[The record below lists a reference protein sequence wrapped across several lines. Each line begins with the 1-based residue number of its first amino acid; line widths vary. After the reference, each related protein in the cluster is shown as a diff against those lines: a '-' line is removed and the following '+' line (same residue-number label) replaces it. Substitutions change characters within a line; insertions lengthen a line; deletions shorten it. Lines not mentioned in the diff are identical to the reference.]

1 MRHRDKV
8 WKLKRTRSHRKAL
21 LCHLATALIVHKRIV
36 TTEVKAKALR
46 PFVERLITQA
56 KKAVLREQTGQLPA
70 GWSVDLHARRLVAR
84 SIRDKK
90 ALQELFGAVAPKVL
104 ERPGGYTRI
113 IKLGFYRRGDA
124 ARMAAI
130 ELVDW
135 PQTHEETTRTPAG
148 KAATASS

>member
-36 TTEVKAKALR
+36 TTEAKAKALR
-46 PFVERLITQA
+46 PFVERLITKA
-56 KKAVLREQTGQLPA
+56 KRAVLREQSGQLPT

-84 SIRDKK
+84 FIRDKK

-113 IKLGFYRRGDA
+113 IKLGLYRRGDA
-124 ARMAAI
+124 ARMAVI

-135 PQTHEETTRTPAG
+135 PPAQEESAHSTAP
-148 KAATASS
+148 KAAAAS